1 MSDVIVRHHKTNA
14 RKFVEVT
21 PCEIPGAVRR
31 DAVRILVNVFVVR
44 QGGGIHSFGE
54 KFVVEHD
61 NDEESN
67 KDRS

>member
-1 MSDVIVRHHKTNA
+1 MSDVIVRHHNTNA
-14 RKFVEVT
+14 RKFFEVT
-21 PCEIPGAVRR
+21 LCEITGAVRR
-31 DAVRILVNVFVVR
+31 DAMGKLVKVFVVR

-54 KFVVEHD
+54 RFVVEHD